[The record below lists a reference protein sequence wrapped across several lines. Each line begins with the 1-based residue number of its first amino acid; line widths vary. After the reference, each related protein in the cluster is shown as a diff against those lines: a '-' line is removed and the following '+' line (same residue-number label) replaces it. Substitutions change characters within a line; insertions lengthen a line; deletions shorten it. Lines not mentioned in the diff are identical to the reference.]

1 MHRLV
6 FLALL
11 LAPTAAL
18 AQNASF
24 HPGPVFPDIAPVAT
38 IKSDMPVPAGAVL
51 KATYDVTAA
60 AEPGARNKNF
70 DTAARFLNSHVE
82 AGVPEK
88 NIRIA
93 YVVHG
98 KAITDLLK
106 PESYAARTGG
116 KANATA
122 ATIAALQKH
131 NVTFYVCGQAAAAMG
146 VSNADLLPGVKMA
159 ISASSAH
166 VLLGMQGYTLV
177 PF

>member
-1 MHRLV
+1 MHRSV
-6 FLALL
+6 ALALL
-11 LAPTAAL
+11 LLPVAAS

-38 IKSDMPVPAGAVL
+38 IRSDVPVPAGAVL
-51 KATYDVTAA
+51 KAVYDVTAA
-60 AEPGARNKNF
+60 AAPGSRSTSF

-82 AGVPEK
+82 SGVPEQ

-106 PESYAARTGG
+106 PERYAARTGG
-116 KANATA
+116 KVNASA
-122 ATIAALQKH
+122 ATVARLQQH
-131 NVTFYVCGQAAAAMG
+131 GVAFLVCGQAAAAMG
-146 VSNADLLPGVKMA
+146 VTNDDLLPGVKMA

-166 VLLGMQGYTLV
+166 VLLGMQGFTLV

>member
-1 MHRLV
+1 MNRLV
-6 FLALL
+6 LLALL
-11 LAPTAAL
+11 LTPTAAL

-51 KATYDVTAA
+51 KATYDVTEQG
-60 AEPGARNKNF
+60 EPGTRNKRF
-70 DTAARFLNSHVE
+70 DSAARFLNSHVE
-82 AGVPEK
+82 AGVPEG

-106 PESYAARTGG
+106 PEGHAARTGG

-122 ATIAALQKH
+122 ATIAALRKH
-131 NVTFYVCGQAAAAMG
+131 NVEFYVCGQAAAAQG

-166 VLLGMQGYTLV
+166 VLLGMQGYQLV

>member
-1 MHRLV
+1 
-6 FLALL
+6 
-11 LAPTAAL
+11 
-18 AQNASF
+18 
-24 HPGPVFPDIAPVAT
+24 VFPDIAPVAS
-38 IKSDMPVPAGAVL
+38 INNGMPVPAGAVL
-51 KATYDVTAA
+51 KATYDVTEAG
-60 AEPGARNKNF
+60 EPGARNTRF

-88 NIRIA
+88 NIHIA

-98 KAITDLLK
+98 KAIIDLLK
-106 PESYAARTGG
+106 PASFAARNGG

-122 ATIAALQKH
+122 ATVAALQAH
-131 NVTFYVCGQAAAAMG
+131 NVEFYVCGQSAAAQG
-146 VSNADLLPGVKMA
+146 VGNADLLPGVKMA